1 MWFEPHVAL
10 LGLNNNPSV
19 KRSFSLMV
27 GGRSKLLLIDTS
39 QPMSRKV
46 DVPAVF
52 AWVSGGYL
60 SAISTTAHL
69 LCHAHSR
76 ITDYKAQSDGFA
88 LVNIHLAAAQS

>member
-1 MWFEPHVAL
+1 
-10 LGLNNNPSV
+10 
-19 KRSFSLMV
+19 
-27 GGRSKLLLIDTS
+27 
-39 QPMSRKV
+39 MSRKA

-88 LVNIHLAAAQS
+88 LVNIHLAAAQSRWQQAKSVKLILSNLMQAALEGKISSGHEQLANMNPEHP